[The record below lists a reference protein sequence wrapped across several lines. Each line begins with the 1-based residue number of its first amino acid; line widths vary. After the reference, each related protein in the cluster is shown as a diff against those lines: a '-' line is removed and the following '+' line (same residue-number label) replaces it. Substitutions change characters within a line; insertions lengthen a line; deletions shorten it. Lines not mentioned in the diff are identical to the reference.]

1 MSNNPDIFIGITSWN
16 SELFL
21 GHCLRALHLT
31 SDDVNKQIVV
41 LDNSSGDR
49 SADIA
54 RDLGATVI
62 VKSFD
67 QADALNYLF
76 KLSKS
81 RYTLLMHSDV
91 IMLSDKWFPLC
102 ISKVSDN
109 VALVSPEDIG
119 CGPYTR
125 PFGIGMPES
134 SFLFCDTNKLKKTAF
149 TLWRQRYRVP
159 VPHRVLDFYGEH
171 ITHNI
176 PARLAK
182 AGLTWFAMNVHV
194 SDNVDEPIY
203 QPGFSPRTWSEELAH
218 LRYGLGNFYSIDGV
232 ITHYH
237 NWFDRAQLNVPNA
250 SHEEHRC
257 GIPLAYIRSY
267 TEAFLSDFI
276 IRRLIFPSIVPPHR
290 TPKSL

>member
-1 MSNNPDIFIGITSWN
+1 MSTTSDIFIGITSWN

-21 GHCLRALHLT
+21 GHCLRALYQT
-31 SDDVNKQIVV
+31 SDDVSKQIVV

-54 RDLGATVI
+54 RDLGAMVI
-62 VKSFD
+62 VKSLG

-91 IMLSDKWFPLC
+91 LMLSDKWFPLC
-102 ISKVSDN
+102 RSKISNN

-125 PFGIGMPES
+125 PFGVGMPES
-134 SFLFCDTNKLKKTAF
+134 SFLFFDTDKLKKTKC
-149 TLWRQRYRVP
+149 TLWKQHFRVP
-159 VPHRVLDFYGEH
+159 VPQRVLDFYGEH
-171 ITHNI
+171 VTHNI
-176 PARLAK
+176 PARLTK
-182 AGLTWFAMNVHV
+182 AGLTWFAMNVHI
-194 SDNVDEPIY
+194 SDAVAEPIY
-203 QPGFSPRTWSEELAH
+203 HPGFSPRTWSEELAH

-237 NWFDRAQLNVPNA
+237 NWFDRAQRDIPYD
-250 SHEEHRC
+250 SKEEHRC
-257 GIPLAYIRSY
+257 GIPLAYIKLY
-267 TEAFLSDFI
+267 TDAFLHDYTAK
-276 IRRLIFPSIVPPHR
+276 RLILPPTSPSDRKPVA
-290 TPKSL
+290 L

>member
-1 MSNNPDIFIGITSWN
+1 MSTTSDIFIGITSWN

-21 GHCLRALHLT
+21 GHCLRALYQT
-31 SDDVNKQIVV
+31 SDDVSKQIVV

-54 RDLGATVI
+54 RDLGAMVI
-62 VKSFD
+62 VKSLG

-91 IMLSDKWFPLC
+91 LMLSDKWFPLC
-102 ISKVSDN
+102 RSKISNN

-125 PFGIGMPES
+125 PFGVGMPES
-134 SFLFCDTNKLKKTAF
+134 SFLFFDTDKLKKTKC
-149 TLWRQRYRVP
+149 TLWKQHFRVP
-159 VPHRVLDFYGEH
+159 VPQRVLDFYGEH
-171 ITHNI
+171 VTHNI
-176 PARLAK
+176 PARLTK
-182 AGLTWFAMNVHV
+182 AGLTWFAMNVHI
-194 SDNVDEPIY
+194 SDAVAEPIY
-203 QPGFSPRTWSEELAH
+203 HPGFSPRTWSEELTH

-237 NWFDRAQLNVPNA
+237 NWFDRAHRNIPLN
-250 SHEEHRC
+250 STEEHRC
-257 GIPLAYIRSY
+257 GIPLAYIKLY
-267 TEAFLSDFI
+267 TDAFLRDYTAN
-276 IRRLIFPSIVPPHR
+276 RLILPPTAPTDR
-290 TPKSL
+290 KPVAL